1 MKFIQLSD
9 LHLVPPGQNLK
20 GLNPAARLDAAIAA
34 INARH
39 SDAAFCVLS
48 GDLTHAGN
56 DAAYRH
62 LSGVLE
68 GLKIPYYLMIGN
80 HDLRDRVK
88 QRFPE
93 TQCDENG
100 FVQYHVE
107 VGAHVFLMLDTFREK
122 SHWGEYCAKRGD
134 WLRAILAQFKARP
147 VHIFMHHPPFD
158 MGIPSLDVIR
168 LLDTQHFERAIG
180 TSGDIRQI
188 LFGHIHRP
196 LSGHW
201 HGIPVTAVPCLNH
214 QVQLD
219 LVTTDHIPLSH
230 EPPMFGVGL
239 VGDAQTIVHFDNF
252 MDQSAIDEAQGME
265 YEPG

>member
-68 GLKIPYYLMIGN
+68 GLKIPYYLMSGN
-80 HDLRDRVK
+80 HDLRGRVK
-88 QRFPE
+88 QHFPE

-107 VGAHVFLMLDTFREK
+107 VGAHVFLMLDTVREK
-122 SHWGEYCAKRGD
+122 SHWGEYCVKRGA
-134 WLRAILAQFKARP
+134 WLTAKLAQFKGRP
-147 VHIFMHHPPFD
+147 IHIFMHHPPFD

-180 TSGDIRQI
+180 TSSDIRQI

-219 LVTTDHIPLSH
+219 LVTTDHIPLCH